1 MNAFLTAFKQKPQES
16 KQRVKSSKHIPWVEK
31 YRPKTIDEVA
41 YQTEVVNVLQKCIEG
56 SDLPNLLFYGPPG
69 TGKTSLIMAL
79 ARQLFGPLYS
89 ERVLELN
96 ASDERGI
103 SVIRQKVKAFAHIAV
118 SGSNFGSGQR
128 NIPPYKL
135 VILDEADSM
144 TAPAQA
150 ALRRTMETEMKTT
163 RFCLTCN
170 YVTRIIEPIT
180 SRCAKFRFRPLDN
193 EIARARLRHISDA
206 EGLSVTMKNIRF
218 TKPFFV
224 ASPKYHGNCWIS
236 CLSVNKEFCRVFQLI
251 VARVDLID
259 FKEQTEQHGNLY
271 CYNISVQ
278 ISYLQTL
285 DHLLSLC
292 HGDLRRGIT
301 MLQCVHQLIMPSD
314 NSSDTDCRPS
324 ITPRELDEA
333 AAVVPSDLV
342 KQFMKLQKMVISTNC
357 KLSLKIY
364 CWRASILECL
374 AIADSRLIDGADE
387 YLQLLAVGG
396 TLLKTIQSK

>member
-1 MNAFLTAFKQKPQES
+1 MEAFLTGFKQKPQDS
-16 KQRVKSSKHIPWVEK
+16 KGRIKSQKHIPWVEK

-41 YQTEVVNVLQKCIEG
+41 YQTEVVSVLQRCIEG

-69 TGKTSLIMAL
+69 TGKTSLIFAL

-103 SVIRQKVKAFAHIAV
+103 SVIREKVKAFAHIAV
-118 SGSNFGSGQR
+118 SSSTNSSGSSST

-135 VILDEADSM
+135 IILDEADSM

-150 ALRRTMETEMKTT
+150 ALRRTMETEMRTT

-193 EIARARLRHISDA
+193 EIARARLRHIADA
-206 EGLSVTMKNIRF
+206 ENLSITN
-218 TKPFFV
+218 
-224 ASPKYHGNCWIS
+224 
-236 CLSVNKEFCRVFQLI
+236 E
-251 VARVDLID
+251 
-259 FKEQTEQHGNLY
+259 
-271 CYNISVQ
+271 
-278 ISYLQTL
+278 TL

-292 HGDLRRGIT
+292 HGDLRQGIT
-301 MLQCVHQLIMPSD
+301 MLQCVHQLIISVDDSD
-314 NSSDTDCRPS
+314 VGCRSS
-324 ITPRELDEA
+324 ITSKELDEA
-333 AAVVPSDLV
+333 AAVVPSDIIKNLI
-342 KQFMKLQKMVISTNC
+342 KTSENGSFDDLQIIIKNLLLEGYSAHQTTYQLHEHIINDE
-357 KLSLKIY
+357 KLSCIQK
-364 CWRASILECL
+364 ASILESL
-374 AIADSRLIDGADE
+374 AVADSRLIDGADE

-396 TLLKTIQSK
+396 TLLKTIQSN

>member
-16 KQRVKSSKHIPWVEK
+16 KQRLKNSKHIPWVEK

-41 YQTEVVNVLQKCIEG
+41 YQTEVVNVLRKCIEG

-103 SVIRQKVKAFAHIAV
+103 SVIRQKVKTFAHIAV
-118 SGSNFGSGQR
+118 SGSNSGSGQH

-135 VILDEADSM
+135 IILDEADSM

-150 ALRRTMETEMKTT
+150 ALRRTMETEMRTT

-206 EGLSVTMKNIRF
+206 EGLSVTN
-218 TKPFFV
+218 
-224 ASPKYHGNCWIS
+224 
-236 CLSVNKEFCRVFQLI
+236 E
-251 VARVDLID
+251 
-259 FKEQTEQHGNLY
+259 
-271 CYNISVQ
+271 
-278 ISYLQTL
+278 TL

-301 MLQCVHQLIMPSD
+301 MLQCVHQLIMSSD
-314 NSSDTDCRPS
+314 NSCDTDCHPS
-324 ITPRELDEA
+324 ITPKELDEA
-333 AAVVPSDLV
+333 ASVVPSDLI
-342 KQFMKLQKMVISTNC
+342 KQFMKTSENGNFDELQVIIKN
-357 KLSLKIY
+357 
-364 CWRASILECL
+364 ILLEECL
-374 AIADSRLIDGADE
+374 ALADSRLIDGADE
-387 YLQLLAVGG
+387 YLQLLAIEVPF
-396 TLLKTIQSK
+396 

>member
-16 KQRVKSSKHIPWVEK
+16 KQRLKNSKHIPWVEN
-31 YRPKTIDEVA
+31 TD
-41 YQTEVVNVLQKCIEG
+41 QKQSMKSHTKQKLSMYFEN
-56 SDLPNLLFYGPPG
+56 LPNLLFYGPPG

-103 SVIRQKVKAFAHIAV
+103 SVIRQKVKTFAHIAV
-118 SGSNFGSGQR
+118 SGSNSGSGQH

-135 VILDEADSM
+135 IILDEADSM

-150 ALRRTMETEMKTT
+150 ALRRTMETEMRTT

-206 EGLSVTMKNIRF
+206 EGLSVTN
-218 TKPFFV
+218 
-224 ASPKYHGNCWIS
+224 
-236 CLSVNKEFCRVFQLI
+236 E
-251 VARVDLID
+251 
-259 FKEQTEQHGNLY
+259 
-271 CYNISVQ
+271 
-278 ISYLQTL
+278 TL

-301 MLQCVHQLIMPSD
+301 MLQCVHQLIMSSD
-314 NSSDTDCRPS
+314 NSCDTDCHPS
-324 ITPRELDEA
+324 ITPKELDEA
-333 AAVVPSDLV
+333 ASVVPSDLI
-342 KQFMKLQKMVISTNC
+342 KQFMKTSENGNFDELQVIIKNILLEGYSAHQTTYQLHDDIINDE
-357 KLSLKIY
+357 KLSCMQK
-364 CWRASILECL
+364 ASILECL
-374 AIADSRLIDGADE
+374 ALADSRLIDGADE
-387 YLQLLAVGG
+387 YLQLLAIGG
-396 TLLKTIQSK
+396 TLLKTIQSN

>member
-206 EGLSVTMKNIRF
+206 EGLSVTN
-218 TKPFFV
+218 
-224 ASPKYHGNCWIS
+224 
-236 CLSVNKEFCRVFQLI
+236 E
-251 VARVDLID
+251 
-259 FKEQTEQHGNLY
+259 
-271 CYNISVQ
+271 
-278 ISYLQTL
+278 TL

-292 HGDLRRGIT
+292 HGIYVEA
-301 MLQCVHQLIMPSD
+301 LQCCNV
-314 NSSDTDCRPS
+314 DTDCRPS

-342 KQFMKLQKMVISTNC
+342 KQFMKTSENGNFDELQVIIKNILLEGYSAHQTTYQLHDHIINDE
-357 KLSLKIY
+357 KLSCTQK
-364 CWRASILECL
+364 ASILECL